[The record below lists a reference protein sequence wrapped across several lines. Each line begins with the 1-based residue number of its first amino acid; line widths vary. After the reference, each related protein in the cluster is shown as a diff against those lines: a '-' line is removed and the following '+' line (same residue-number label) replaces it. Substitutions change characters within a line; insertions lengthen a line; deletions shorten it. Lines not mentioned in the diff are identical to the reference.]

1 MAKRPRTKSNLLEK
15 LSEEEASEL
24 AGKLVERYDQ
34 DIADRAEWESKRAKW
49 YRLWLAQPDPER
61 VPPWPGAANVTIPI
75 LPAIVNQFA
84 SRAYA
89 SIFEAPKLISVMP
102 VEANDFGRAKKV
114 EDYMN
119 WQLTHEMVEYEQE
132 FDKLL
137 TKVGIDGTAFKKVYF
152 CANRKRPVI
161 DYVSGLDVI
170 LPYKTRN
177 LEESPRIFHRLE
189 RTLEELRRSAR
200 QGFYDEE
207 QVEKIVASVRIDDD
221 EVDEVEDDAQGMSPS
236 ILDDTIP
243 LSVIEA
249 HVEWEMPWDSAPRHY
264 IVWIEHSSRTV
275 LRVSLREYRGEP
287 IHYFVDYHLIPNP
300 EGFYSY
306 GYGHFIED
314 LNRIQDT
321 LINQFIDQGRITNTP
336 FGFYGRRAGFRDRNI
351 KLFPGKMYE
360 VEDASQ
366 VVFPKIPGHD
376 GSLVQALQAI
386 DRYVEVFTANSEPMA
401 GRQQKGVR
409 EPTARGTMALIEQG
423 MVSFGVMTK
432 RMYRA
437 QEKELRYLFK
447 LNALHTPEEKQFR
460 VLGSTSKVPF
470 AKIYADDWDGH
481 FDIRATGNPAYASN
495 TQRRQESMALVDIAM
510 RHPLIGM
517 PNQETGEVA
526 NPQALMAFTKELVR
540 TFQRPDLDNY
550 IPEIPPPPISPW
562 AENAGVLQYEEP
574 TAKLN
579 EDHQYH
585 VQLHETFLRT
595 MAGRM
600 MKPEQKE
607 MLFKHIQDH
616 QAMVMR
622 EQEIAQGGVDQ
633 GPQNGN
639 S

>member
-1 MAKRPRTKSNLLEK
+1 
-15 LSEEEASEL
+15 
-24 AGKLVERYDQ
+24 
-34 DIADRAEWESKRAKW
+34 
-49 YRLWLAQPDPER
+49 
-61 VPPWPGAANVTIPI
+61 
-75 LPAIVNQFA
+75 
-84 SRAYA
+84 
-89 SIFEAPKLISVMP
+89 
-102 VEANDFGRAKKV
+102 
-114 EDYMN
+114 
-119 WQLTHEMVEYEQE
+119 
-132 FDKLL
+132 
-137 TKVGIDGTAFKKVYF
+137 
-152 CANRKRPVI
+152 
-161 DYVSGLDVI
+161 
-170 LPYKTRN
+170 
-177 LEESPRIFHRLE
+177 
-189 RTLEELRRSAR
+189 
-200 QGFYDEE
+200 
-207 QVEKIVASVRIDDD
+207 
-221 EVDEVEDDAQGMSPS
+221 
-236 ILDDTIP
+236 
-243 LSVIEA
+243 
-249 HVEWEMPWDSAPRHY
+249 
-264 IVWIEHSSRTV
+264 
-275 LRVSLREYRGEP
+275 
-287 IHYFVDYHLIPNP
+287 
-300 EGFYSY
+300 
-306 GYGHFIED
+306 
-314 LNRIQDT
+314 
-321 LINQFIDQGRITNTP
+321 
-336 FGFYGRRAGFRDRNI
+336 
-351 KLFPGKMYE
+351 
-360 VEDASQ
+360 
-366 VVFPKIPGHD
+366 
-376 GSLVQALQAI
+376 
-386 DRYVEVFTANSEPMA
+386 
-401 GRQQKGVR
+401 
-409 EPTARGTMALIEQG
+409 
-423 MVSFGVMTK
+423 MTK

-526 NPQALMAFTKELVR
+526 NPQALMAFTNELVR
-540 TFQRPDLDNY
+540 TFQRPDLDNA